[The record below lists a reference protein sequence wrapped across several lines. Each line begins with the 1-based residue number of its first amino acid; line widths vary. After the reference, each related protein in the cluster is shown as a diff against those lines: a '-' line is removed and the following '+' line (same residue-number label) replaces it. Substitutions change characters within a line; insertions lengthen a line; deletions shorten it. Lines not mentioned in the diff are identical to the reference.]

1 MTDILRR
8 DLAPVP
14 AAAWDEIDTMAART
28 LRTHLSGRTIVD
40 VSEPQGWEA
49 ASVNL
54 GRLEFGPA
62 PAMDNVLWGTRR
74 VLPLVEV
81 RVPFTLSQLEID
93 NIVRGAKDADLDP
106 VMDAARAI
114 ATFEETAIYR
124 GFGDADIQG
133 ICQNARLD
141 PVEITADA
149 DRIAHGVADAVEQ
162 LQTHGIGGPYGL
174 VLPSAAFYDLM
185 QSTRTGY
192 PVARVIH
199 EVLNGEIYWSPGLAD
214 GLVVSQRGGDFELTL
229 GHDFAVGYASHTRED
244 VELYLTESFSFR
256 VLDDFAAVR
265 LPIAAG
271 AT

>member
-14 AAAWDEIDTMAART
+14 DAAWSEIDSMAART
-28 LRTHLSGRTIVD
+28 LRTHLSGRAIVD
-40 VSEPQGWEA
+40 VSEPLGWEA

-62 PAMDNVLWGTRR
+62 PAMNEVLWGTRK

-81 RVPFTLSQLEID
+81 RVPFTLAQLEID
-93 NIVRGAKDADLDP
+93 NVVRGAKDADLDP
-106 VMDAARAI
+106 VMAAARTI
-114 ATFEETAIYR
+114 ATFEETVIYR
-124 GFGDADIQG
+124 GFNDADIHG
-133 ICQNARLD
+133 ICANTRLD
-141 PVEITADA
+141 PVEIAGDA

-162 LQTHGIGGPYGL
+162 LQTHGIGGPYAL
-174 VLPSAAFYDLM
+174 ILPSAAFYDLM

-192 PVARVIH
+192 PIARVIH
-199 EVLNGEIYWSPGLAD
+199 EVLDGNIYWSPGLAD

-229 GHDFAVGYASHTRED
+229 GHDYAVGYASHNRDD
-244 VELYLTESFSFR
+244 VELYLTAAFTFR

-265 LPIAAG
+265 LPIAANES
-271 AT
+271 